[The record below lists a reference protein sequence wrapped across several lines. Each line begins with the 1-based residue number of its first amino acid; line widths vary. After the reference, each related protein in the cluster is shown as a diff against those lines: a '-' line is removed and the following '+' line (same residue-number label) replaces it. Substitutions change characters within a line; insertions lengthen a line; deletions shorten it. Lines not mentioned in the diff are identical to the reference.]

1 MKESVLKTFWRD
13 TYQSRSPIP
22 FILSA
27 QIILFVLIH
36 IFDLLKE
43 VELIQIPLYDYTLNY
58 LSLPLSIDKFII
70 QPWSLATYPF
80 LYTGL
85 FQLIFDCLWLYWIG
99 NIFLNFLN
107 RKQFLFVYISSIV
120 LGATLYLLLGLI
132 PLLQHS
138 VQLSFHSA
146 AFVLGALVTAIAT
159 LVPHMELKLFLFG
172 RVQLKIIAMVYIAIE
187 LVFITLVNKAGGIAF
202 LGMVFW
208 GAIFT
213 LYLKNGRDLSLLFHR
228 RKRTRLRVVHKN
240 SPTGPAH
247 NYRHQSDLPNQEEI
261 DEILDKI
268 SLGGYKSLTSQEK
281 EILFRASKGER

>member
-1 MKESVLKTFWRD
+1 VLKTFWRD

-159 LVPHMELKLFLFG
+159 L
-172 RVQLKIIAMVYIAIE
+172 
-187 LVFITLVNKAGGIAF
+187 
-202 LGMVFW
+202 
-208 GAIFT
+208 
-213 LYLKNGRDLSLLFHR
+213 
-228 RKRTRLRVVHKN
+228 
-240 SPTGPAH
+240 
-247 NYRHQSDLPNQEEI
+247 
-261 DEILDKI
+261 
-268 SLGGYKSLTSQEK
+268 
-281 EILFRASKGER
+281 